1 MHENRRVRQLESYAD
16 NTRLASNLSYLAS
29 QSQPK
34 CPIWKPSRV
43 NHLTYYL
50 ASLFSTYQTFPVAK
64 VEKTGYTDFTDLPG
78 RDSSFLITS
87 LVRSTVKPVGGLPR
101 TSSHDAQVIAP

>member
-29 QSQPK
+29 KSQPK
-34 CPIWKPSRV
+34 CPIWKSSLV
-43 NHLTYYL
+43 NHLTDYL

-64 VEKTGYTDFTDLPG
+64 VEKNGYTRL
-78 RDSSFLITS
+78 
-87 LVRSTVKPVGGLPR
+87 
-101 TSSHDAQVIAP
+101 